1 MRIMEDVNDEAVNDR
16 DDEPDIEALT
26 TDDLR
31 IEVERM
37 SLLLKAATNAEE
49 KRADNDVTLEA
60 VSDDDDDDVPADD
73 ALDLAAMPENWSPVE
88 ETTLK
93 YTNGDVYKGE
103 AVDNRIRHGKGMHQ
117 C

>member
-31 IEVERM
+31 REVERM

-73 ALDLAAMPENWSPVE
+73 ALDLAAMPENW
-88 ETTLK
+88 
-93 YTNGDVYKGE
+93 
-103 AVDNRIRHGKGMHQ
+103 
-117 C
+117 